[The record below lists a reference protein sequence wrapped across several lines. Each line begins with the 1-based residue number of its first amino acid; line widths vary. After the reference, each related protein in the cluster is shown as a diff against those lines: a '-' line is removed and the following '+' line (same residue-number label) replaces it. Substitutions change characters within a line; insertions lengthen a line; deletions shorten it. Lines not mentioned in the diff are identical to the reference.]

1 MIVFL
6 AKYRISR
13 RQMVVM
19 ESPATLRKITLCGE
33 LRDRFEPVIA
43 EAVRSKASDGYSIR
57 PLRDA
62 QLESFKL

>member
-1 MIVFL
+1 MIVIL
-6 AKYRISR
+6 AKHRISR

-33 LRDRFEPVIA
+33 LRDRFEPV
-43 EAVRSKASDGYSIR
+43 VS
-57 PLRDA
+57 

>member
-33 LRDRFEPVIA
+33 LRDRFEPV
-43 EAVRSKASDGYSIR
+43 VS
-57 PLRDA
+57 